1 MRLTIILLVICL
13 FILYDTREPQEFVDV
28 KERYQILREH
38 LHETDNQKFHTIRR
52 HIPITGIKNMNGT
65 VGYNLNKGSEIT
77 VCLDGTPNEIF
88 HVLIH
93 ELAHSTVDEYSHTPE
108 FWDNYTELRDICVE
122 LGIYEKIP
130 ERTPFCGEHVQ
141 DK

>member
-1 MRLTIILLVICL
+1 MKLVIVVLVVCAYL
-13 FILYDTREPQEFVDV
+13 LYTTREPVDFTDV
-28 KERYQILREH
+28 KERYEILRKH
-38 LHETDNQKFHTIRR
+38 LQETDNQKFHILKRC
-52 HIPITGIKNMNGT
+52 IPITGIKKMHGT

-77 VCLDGTPNEIF
+77 VCLDGSPNEIF

-93 ELAHSTVDEYSHTPE
+93 ELAHSTVGEYSHSPE
-108 FWDNYTELRDICVE
+108 FWDNYTELRDICIE